1 MLACISSAAGNRL
14 SCTDGLLA
22 SPVAKP
28 TSEFSEVVFG
38 KDSVSSGGIIGADV
52 LRVGLCVPGEE
63 AVLVIDEIGYS
74 MDNLSLHCIISCTLS
89 SCSSRCQFL

>member
-1 MLACISSAAGNRL
+1 
-14 SCTDGLLA
+14 
-22 SPVAKP
+22 
-28 TSEFSEVVFG
+28 
-38 KDSVSSGGIIGADV
+38 V